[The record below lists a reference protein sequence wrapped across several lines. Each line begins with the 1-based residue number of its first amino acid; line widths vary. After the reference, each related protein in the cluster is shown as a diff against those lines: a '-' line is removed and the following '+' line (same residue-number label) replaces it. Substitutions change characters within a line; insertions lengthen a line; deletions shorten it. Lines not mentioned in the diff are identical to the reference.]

1 MLCFLLE
8 NRCTAGGVP
17 PWCTTNAK
25 FGALY
30 MQENQYKCHRIWKS
44 CTVVSWWIRQIDC
57 TTCTQLFGWNTC
69 HEQAIFGINDTL
81 IVSYI
86 IIKVCTYNDFQH
98 SHQMKRMGE
107 WSRTFQKFQRTQCGS
122 SITWNHDAVHY
133 MFTYLY
139 VVRNNTMTLLMR
151 ID

>member
-1 MLCFLLE
+1 ME
-8 NRCTAGGVP
+8 I
-17 PWCTTNAK
+17 
-25 FGALY
+25 LY
-30 MQENQYKCHRIWKS
+30 C
-44 CTVVSWWIRQIDC
+44 SWWIRQIDC

-69 HEQAIFGINDTL
+69 HEQAIFGIDDTL

-98 SHQMKRMGE
+98 SHQMKWMGE

-139 VVRNNTMTLLMR
+139 VVRNNTKWLYWCELIKTLYACVPHLFKR
-151 ID
+151 TENDCQADRFATTTNKIE